1 MNTSVARTGNHGK
14 ASLIGSLALVG
25 IAVLGSG
32 ILPDAVQAQVNI
44 QVGIALPP
52 PIVFAAPPEVIVLP
66 GSYVYV
72 APDLAEEMYFV
83 DGWWWRPWQ
92 GRWYRSQYYDRDWG
106 PYSSVPSFY
115 GNVHQGWRDDYRDHR
130 WSGQAWDYQRM
141 PHARVEQNWNTWKST
156 NYWESQQTWGVK
168 DYRGHSRGNDRK
180 QANPQK
186 HDGQGHDEMKQ
197 QSQHGGGEKDSK
209 HGSREHGKNG
219 KGDKD

>member
-1 MNTSVARTGNHGK
+1 MNTSFARTGNHGK
-14 ASLIGSLALVG
+14 AGLVGSLALVCV
-25 IAVLGSG
+25 AVLGSG

-52 PIVFAAPPEVIVLP
+52 PVVFAAPPEVIVLP

-115 GNVHQGWRDDYRDHR
+115 GSVRQGWRDDYRDHR
-130 WSGQAWDYQRM
+130 WSGQAWNYQRM

-156 NYWESQQTWGVK
+156 NYWESQQTWGVQ
-168 DYRGHSRGNDRK
+168 DYRGHSRGNDRQ
-180 QANPQK
+180 QAPSQH
-186 HDGQGHDEMKQ
+186 HDGQRDDDMKK
-197 QSQHGGGEKDSK
+197 QSQHGGGGKDSK
-209 HGSREHGKNG
+209 HGSREHGKKE